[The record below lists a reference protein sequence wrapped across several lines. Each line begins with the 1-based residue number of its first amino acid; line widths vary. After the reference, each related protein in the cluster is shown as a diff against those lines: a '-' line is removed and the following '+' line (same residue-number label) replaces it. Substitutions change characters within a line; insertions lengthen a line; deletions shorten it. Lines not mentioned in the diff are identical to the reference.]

1 MVNKIKKKLVI
12 NKSKY
17 DDDDYI
23 LFLHNITKYGDG
35 WKQVIR
41 GTYKKCLEVKRY
53 KENEKVF

>member
-17 DDDDYI
+17 DDDYI

-35 WKQVIR
+35 WKQIIR

-53 KENEKVF
+53 MENEKVF